1 MVTLFLSK
9 GQVWKRVWILEV
21 WSENGSGKYI
31 LWSEIGS
38 RFGETGGTLQS
49 LIPRSTPREYQPRK
63 TQVLWKNLWKKVTVC
78 YRGRLSQL
86 ERSSLA

>member
-1 MVTLFLSK
+1 M
-9 GQVWKRVWILEV
+9 GLE
-21 WSENGSGKYI
+21 NYI

-49 LIPRSTPREYQPRK
+49 LIPRSTPREYLPRK
-63 TQVLWKNLWKKVTVC
+63 TQVLWKNLWKKVTVR

-86 ERSSLA
+86 ERRLGSVP